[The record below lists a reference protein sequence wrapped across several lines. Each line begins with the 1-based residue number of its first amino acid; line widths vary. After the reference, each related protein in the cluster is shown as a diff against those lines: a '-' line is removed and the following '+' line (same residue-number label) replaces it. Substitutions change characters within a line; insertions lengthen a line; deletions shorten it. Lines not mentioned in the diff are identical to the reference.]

1 MNTACI
7 GRLRELAESITVLSL
22 SHLQPATRAK
32 LQQNDLS
39 VNAYPTD
46 FGGLV
51 YIGSP
56 PHRTPVET
64 DLAFIGEISAHA
76 GIEWLLFDSEGSIVD
91 GLPVFESQQPTT
103 P

>member
-7 GRLRELAESITVLSL
+7 DRLRELAESITALSL

-32 LQQNDLS
+32 LHQNDLS
-39 VNAYPTD
+39 VNAYPTE

-51 YIGSP
+51 YVGSP
-56 PHRTPVET
+56 PHRTPAET
-64 DLAFIGEISAHA
+64 DLALIARISTHA
-76 GIEWLLFDSEGSIVD
+76 GIEWLFFDSEGPIID
-91 GLPVFESQQPTT
+91 GLPVFDAQPPT

>member
-7 GRLRELAESITVLSL
+7 DRLRELADSIAVLSL

-32 LQQNDLS
+32 LQENDLS
-39 VNAYPTD
+39 VNAYPNE

-51 YIGSP
+51 YVGSP
-56 PHRTPVET
+56 PHRTPIET
-64 DLAFIGEISAHA
+64 DLALVVEVAARA
-76 GIEWLLFDSEGSIVD
+76 GIEWLFFDAD
-91 GLPVFESQQPTT
+91 GPMLDGIPVFAPQQPT

>member
-7 GRLRELAESITVLSL
+7 DRLRELAESITALLL

-32 LQQNDLS
+32 LHRNDLS
-39 VNAYPTD
+39 VNAYPTQ

-51 YIGSP
+51 YVGSP

-64 DLAFIGEISAHA
+64 DLALIAGLSAHA
-76 GIEWLLFDSEGSIVD
+76 GIEWFFFDAEGPVVD
-91 GLPVFESQQPTT
+91 GLPVFDSEQST

>member
-7 GRLRELAESITVLSL
+7 DRLRELADSIAVLSL

-32 LQQNDLS
+32 LRENNLS
-39 VNAYPTD
+39 VNAYPTE
-46 FGGLV
+46 FGGLI

-56 PHRTPVET
+56 LHRTPIET
-64 DLAFIGEISAHA
+64 DLALIVEFSVRA
-76 GIEWLLFDSEGSIVD
+76 GIEWLFFDAEGEIID
-91 GLPVFESQQPTT
+91 GIPAFAPQQPT